1 MTPGAKPALADVSPY
16 RQGKATIAR
25 ARRVVKL
32 SSNESPYPPSPAAV
46 TAFRRADRELSRYPD
61 GSQADIRRALATVHG
76 VPERNIFAGNGSEEA
91 IGLVIRSV
99 MSDGDEM
106 VTSRN
111 SFIMADIHARS
122 VGAKIVRC
130 DETRHRVDVRR
141 ILSAVTDRTRIVYVC
156 SPNNP
161 TGTYTTMDELR
172 RLVAELPSGVLL
184 IMDAAYG
191 EFVDAG
197 DYDTGQALFSPGG
210 RLVVT
215 RTFSKAYA
223 LAALRIGWA
232 LAPDGVIDAVNRL
245 RTPFNTNQA
254 ATLAAVAAVQD
265 QDYLERVVKG
275 IRKTRDSFTASL
287 RQLGLSVV
295 PSQANF
301 VLLTFPEGGD
311 QAESLDA
318 ALQVSGILGRP
329 AVRGANEYR
338 ISIGT
343 EEEMS
348 LALAAV
354 RDWVSSRREP
364 R

>member
-1 MTPGAKPALADVSPY
+1 MILGAKPALSDASPSK
-16 RQGKATIAR
+16 QTKAAVAGTG
-25 ARRVVKL
+25 RVIKL

-46 TAFRRADRELSRYPD
+46 AAFHLTDQELGRYPD
-61 GSQADIRRALATVHG
+61 GSQTDIRGALARVHG

-99 MSDGDEM
+99 MSDEDEM

-111 SFIMADIHARS
+111 SFIMAEIYARS

-130 DETRHRVDVRR
+130 DESRHRVDVRQ

-161 TGTYTTMDELR
+161 TGTYTTAGELR
-172 RLVAELPSGVLL
+172 HLHAELPADVLL

-215 RTFSKAYA
+215 RTFSKAYG
-223 LAALRIGWA
+223 LAGLRIGWA
-232 LAPDGVIDAVNRL
+232 LAPDHIIDAVNRL

-254 ATLAAVAAVQD
+254 AMRAAVAAVQD
-265 QDYLERVVKG
+265 QDYLERVVE
-275 IRKTRDSFTASL
+275 RVRETREGFAASL
-287 RQLGLSVV
+287 RELGLSVV
-295 PSQANF
+295 PSHANF
-301 VLLTFPEGGD
+301 LLLTFPAGGN
-311 QAESLDA
+311 QAEQLDA
-318 ALQVSGILGRP
+318 ALQASGIFGRP
-329 AVRGANEYR
+329 AIPGTNEFR

-348 LALAAV
+348 LTLAAIH
-354 RDWVSSRREP
+354 DWISSRQLP
-364 R
+364 Y

>member
-16 RQGKATIAR
+16 RQGKATVAR
-25 ARRVVKL
+25 GGRVVKL

-46 TAFRRADRELSRYPD
+46 AAFHRTEQELGRYPD
-61 GSQADIRRALATVHG
+61 GSQADIRQALATVYG

-99 MSDGDEM
+99 MSAGDEM

-111 SFIMADIHARS
+111 SFIMADINARS
-122 VGAKIVRC
+122 VGAEIIRC
-130 DETRHRVDVRR
+130 DETGHRVDVRR
-141 ILSAVTDRTRIVYVC
+141 ILSAVTGRTRIVYVC

-161 TGTYTTMDELR
+161 TGTYTTAGELR
-172 RLVAELPSGVLL
+172 RLDAELPAGVLL
-184 IMDAAYG
+184 IVDAAYG

-197 DYDTGQALFSPGG
+197 DYDTGQGLFSPGG

-232 LAPDGVIDAVNRL
+232 LAPDGIIDAVNRL

-254 ATLAAVAAVQD
+254 ALNAAVAAVRD
-265 QDYLERVVKG
+265 RDYLERVVG
-275 IRKTRDSFTASL
+275 RVRKTRERFIASL
-287 RQLGLSVV
+287 RELGLSVV

-301 VLLTFPEGGD
+301 VLLTFPEGGNH
-311 QAESLDA
+311 AEVLDA
-318 ALQVSGILGRP
+318 ALQASGILGRP
-329 AVRGANEYR
+329 VAAGANEYR
-338 ISIGT
+338 ISIGS

-348 LALAAV
+348 FVLAAI
-354 RDWVSSRREP
+354 RDWVNAWRNP
-364 R
+364 C

>member
-1 MTPGAKPALADVSPY
+1 MNPGVKPALADASPY
-16 RQGKATIAR
+16 RQGKATVTR
-25 ARRVVKL
+25 SGHVVKL
-32 SSNESPYPPSPAAV
+32 SSNESPYPPSPTAVAAFHN
-46 TAFRRADRELSRYPD
+46 TELELGRYPD
-61 GSQADIRRALATVHG
+61 GSQAGIRQALSTIHG
-76 VPERNIFAGNGSEEA
+76 VPKRNIFAGNGSEEA

-99 MSDGDEM
+99 MSAGDEM

-122 VGAKIVRC
+122 VGAEIIRC

-141 ILSAVTDRTRIVYVC
+141 LLSAVTDRTRIVYVC

-161 TGTYTTMDELR
+161 TGTYTKAGELR
-172 RLVAELPSGVLL
+172 HLDAELPAGVLL
-184 IMDAAYG
+184 IVDAAYG

-210 RLVVT
+210 RIVVT
-215 RTFSKAYA
+215 RSFSKAYA

-254 ATLAAVAAVQD
+254 ALNAAVAAVHD
-265 QDYLERVVKG
+265 QDYLERVVER
-275 IRKTRDSFTASL
+275 IRKTRERFAASL
-287 RQLGLSVV
+287 RELGLSVV

-301 VLLTFPEGGD
+301 VLLTFPEGGN
-311 QAESLDA
+311 QAEDLDA
-318 ALQVSGILGRP
+318 ALQASGILGRP
-329 AVRGANEYR
+329 AAAGANEFR

-348 LALAAV
+348 LALAEI
-354 RDWVSSRREP
+354 RDWVNSRGKP
-364 R
+364 F